1 MERSLGFIGGGRA
14 AAILIGGLSR
24 AGRLPK
30 RVVVSDPNQSSL
42 EALKVRH
49 PSIEIAVAY
58 NARAAAQ
65 GIVLLGVHP
74 PVMAGVAEE
83 IRAALAADAIV
94 LSLAPKVTMPRLAE
108 MLGGFGRLAR
118 VIPNAPS
125 IVGAGFNPVAFA
137 PTLDGTARSE
147 VLDLLGPLGDCPEVA
162 EADLEPYAVLTAM
175 GPTYLWFQ
183 LYELVAL
190 AESFGLSHAAAT
202 EGLERM
208 VAGSLAIMAR
218 SGLTPAEVMDL
229 VAVRPLGED
238 EAAITAL
245 YREKLPALLAR
256 LRP

>member
-1 MERSLGFIGGGRA
+1 MESLGFIGGGRA
-14 AAILIGGLSR
+14 ARIVMGGLSR

-42 EALKVRH
+42 EVLKAGH
-49 PSIEIAVAY
+49 PMIEVAVAD

-65 GIVLLGVHP
+65 GIVVLGVHP
-74 PVMAGVAEE
+74 PAMAAVAEE
-83 IRAALAADAIV
+83 IRAVLASDAIV
-94 LSLAPKVTMPRLAE
+94 LSLAPKVTMARLAA
-108 MLGGFGRLAR
+108 MLGGFGRLGR

-147 VLDLLGPLGDCPEVA
+147 VLDLLRPLGDCPQVA

-183 LYELVAL
+183 LYELLAI
-190 AESFGLSHAAAT
+190 AESSGLSHDAAMR
-202 EGLERM
+202 GLERM
-208 VAGSLAIMAR
+208 VTGSLATMSR

-229 VAVRPLGED
+229 VAVRPLGDD
-238 EAAITAL
+238 EPAITAL